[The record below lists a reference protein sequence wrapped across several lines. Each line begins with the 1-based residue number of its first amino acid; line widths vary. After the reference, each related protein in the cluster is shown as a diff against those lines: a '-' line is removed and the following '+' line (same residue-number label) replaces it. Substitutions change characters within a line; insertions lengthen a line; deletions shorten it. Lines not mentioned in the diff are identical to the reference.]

1 MTVHTRNNNNNNNED
16 IRAAEQRNAQPQDQG
31 TGAPQSNRSVNGL
44 RSINRVLSR
53 NISRNTGSEQ
63 VLTMKKLME
72 DVIEEKRLGSEFFH
86 LVVIDTTVYNV
97 AYPTLAVVMEEEV
110 SGKPV
115 FNAFIFAM
123 CGGMAELPKREMQIP
138 GETIYVPRTWV
149 DNITQHYR
157 GEVRAALNTAMGLD
171 KIQGLNVTIV
181 GATVVPHEIKRENAH
196 IALTCLAA
204 AENANATRFAM
215 DYGNVLGIPA
225 FDIGWLS
232 TADQP
237 VSNVQFNRSAV
248 QDTDIVGNPVRS
260 DISVTLS
267 NRIRNQNNDYDQ
279 QQRLIATTG
288 FIDLTYAQQEFQ
300 PMNQWQQPALPKTV
314 CYQPRFIFTSMYPLD
329 IEAFT
334 PELLALGFL
343 TTVATLNTGNTWMHN
358 FIAAARQKGGLHN
371 PGALAMELSVDQKD
385 AIDLSNQT
393 DEEIYAFMQTVVYPE
408 LVYSIDIPEDGE
420 YSWLLGLLAKAAT
433 VSSPAT
439 YKGDNKAYETLYKA
453 FDVATLG
460 NFSKVFPKGE
470 SMLTSS
476 ENRIALGY
484 YIGQDNMKH
493 DIRDVDTLYMLNQS
507 GNNLDAVIAW
517 ADTFD
522 QTNIDVNRRV
532 VTRDQILTNHFQS
545 AWQQT
550 SWAQR
555 YDLSG
560 NLLGALV
567 DSAVRA
573 GFNIRPENIRAFTGA
588 TTRGNS
594 NIRQFAMG
602 EVNNNIYARSG
613 NGNNNANDRQGVPT
627 AFSMFD

>member
-1 MTVHTRNNNNNNNED
+1 MAVHTRGNDNNEE
-16 IRAAEQRNAQPQDQG
+16 IRAAEQRQPEQPQ
-31 TGAPQSNRSVNGL
+31 TAPTQTRAANGL

-72 DVIEEKRLGSEFFH
+72 DVIEEKGLPKEYFH
-86 LVVIDTTVYNV
+86 LVSIDTTVYNV
-97 AYPTLAVVMEEEV
+97 AYPTLAVVLEEEV
-110 SGKPV
+110 NGKAV
-115 FNAFIFAM
+115 YNAFIFAM
-123 CGGMAELPKREMQIP
+123 CGGMAELPKREMQLP

-157 GEVRAALNTAMGLD
+157 GEVRAALNTFIGLD
-171 KIQGLNVTIV
+171 KIPNGGNVTIV

-204 AENANATRFAM
+204 AENACATRFAM
-215 DYGNVLGIPA
+215 DYGRVLGIPA

-232 TADQP
+232 DRDQP

-279 QQRLIATTG
+279 QQRLIAATG

-300 PMNQWQQPALPKTV
+300 PMSQWQQPVLPKTV
-314 CYQPRFIFTSMYPLD
+314 CYQPRFVFTSMYPLD

-334 PELLALGFL
+334 PELLAMGFL
-343 TTVATLNTGNTWMHN
+343 STVATLNTGNTWMHN

-433 VSSPAT
+433 VQGSPAA
-439 YKGDNKAYETLYKA
+439 YKGDNKAYETLYNA

-460 NFSKVFPKGE
+460 YFSKVFGKGE
-470 SMLTSS
+470 SMLTSA

-484 YIGQDNMKH
+484 YIGADNMKH

-532 VTRDQILTNHFQS
+532 VTRDQILTNHFAS

-550 SWAQR
+550 GWAQR
-555 YDLSG
+555 YDISSRFLT
-560 NLLGALV
+560 ALV
-567 DSAVRA
+567 EAAVKA

-602 EVNNNIYARSG
+602 EVDNNIYARSG
-613 NGNNNANDRQGVPT
+613 NGNNDTNQRGVPA
-627 AFSMFD
+627 AFNMFD